1 MKIDEV
7 AKVKNELKKVKLK
20 EKPKNP
26 DRKLNLKEIIFE
38 LAPELEKLKNGGYAY
53 AEIADILKQ
62 KGILISLQTLSK
74 YLSDFRKKD
83 KQKQIK
89 VEPENKHQ
97 PEPESDCSQ
106 LNSSPNIELLVYG
119 NRDKDD
125 LS

>member
-38 LAPELEKLKNGGYAY
+38 LTPELEKLKNGGYAY
-53 AEIADILKQ
+53 AEIAEILKQ

-83 KQKQIK
+83 KPKQ
-89 VEPENKHQ
+89 VEADPENQ
-97 PEPESDCSQ
+97 PKPESESDYIEHDNAPDDDCVVFTI
-106 LNSSPNIELLVYG
+106 NHIKG
-119 NRDKDD
+119 II
-125 LS
+125 